1 MEFNRYQHIERF
13 GTDEVDGIEIGKC
26 YVFYKI
32 DGTNGQVY
40 LDKEGNLKAGSR
52 NRVLTLDNDNA
63 GFYQYVLD
71 NKKIKEYLL
80 KHKNHRLYGEWLVPH
95 SLKTYRYDAWKKFY
109 IFDIALHN
117 DEDDSEEYIPYEIY
131 KPMLDEAE
139 LDYVPPLAIIKNPA
153 EENLYKCLE
162 KTGQFLVEDG
172 KGKGEGIV
180 IKNYDF
186 YNKYGRQ
193 TWAKI
198 VCNEFKETHAK
209 AMGADEIN
217 SKKVIEEVIVNEY
230 CTEAFIEKEYA
241 KIVNDKNG
249 WKSQYIPE
257 LFGRVYSELIK
268 EEAWH
273 FVKKFKYPKINFR
286 LLNVLVINKIKLVKS
301 EIFN

>member
-1 MEFNRYQHIERF
+1 MEFNKYQHIERL
-13 GTDEVDGIEIGKC
+13 GTDEVEGIEIGKC
-26 YVFYKI
+26 YVFYKL

-40 LDKEGNLKAGSR
+40 LDNGELKAGSR

-80 KHKNHRLYGEWLVPH
+80 KHENHRLYGEWLVPH
-95 SLKTYRYDAWKKFY
+95 SLKTYRADAWRKFY
-109 IFDIALHN
+109 IFDVALHS
-117 DEDDSEEYIPYEIY
+117 EEGEEYIPYELY
-131 KPMLDEAE
+131 KPMLEEFE
-139 LDYVPPLAIIKNPA
+139 LDYIPPLAVVKNPS
-153 EENLYKCLE
+153 EESFYRCLE

-172 KGKGEGIV
+172 KGNGEGIV

-186 YNKYGRQ
+186 YNQYGRQ

-209 AMGADEIN
+209 AMGVDVIN
-217 SKKVIEEVIVNEY
+217 AKKLVEEDITNKY

-241 KIVNDKNG
+241 KIVNDKGG

-273 FVKKFKYPKINFR
+273 IVKDFNYPKINFK
-286 LLNVLVINKIKLVKS
+286 LLNMCVINKIKLIKQDL
-301 EIFN
+301 FG